1 MSPDKKLETHF
12 YSVAVDAPLWPDQW
26 SYSADVIYQTGDVV
40 EVPFGK
46 RNSLGVIIQK
56 VESLEKSDYGVKQ
69 IVKKNVE
76 WKSLSDNEL
85 KLFQW
90 TAKYYQYPLGKLIF
104 DSLPTATKKIQK
116 VIPVKNNYQEWPFKN
131 SADMLKILTELAA
144 KGLSGFS
151 QHLIHGVTGSGKSLI
166 YLQWMKLILAQKKSV
181 LYLVPE
187 INLTPQ
193 FVHFFSSFLEI
204 EIYQFHSQV
213 SAGKKY
219 ALYHHLK
226 ENKKSILIISARSG
240 VFLPIE
246 NLGAIIIDEE
256 HDQSYKQDDR
266 CKYHARDVAIY
277 KAKLN
282 DIPILMGSA
291 TPSLESYYRFTQNAT
306 LQNNYHLL
314 KQRYHQQT
322 FPAVQKIEE
331 PHFTDSAWP
340 LSKLVVDE
348 IRETIKADGQI
359 LIFVNKLGF
368 SRFVQCKACHH
379 DFSCPNCSA
388 KLTYFKKRQ
397 MLECHLCEYKEPMPK
412 SCPKCGCMEL
422 WSQGFGVEKVV
433 EKLSDY
439 FSSEIILRIDRDE
452 AKSVAAA
459 QERFVAFNQGKFKI
473 LVGTQMVT
481 KGHNFQNIKLVVV
494 LGIDAQ
500 LHSAEFRAKERIFQ
514 LLNQVAGRAGRL
526 GDASKIFI
534 QTNMSDA
541 ELNQLMTQ
549 DEEKFYVQEL
559 MIRKMV
565 NYPPWRKMVQ
575 IVLRG
580 NEAQVVTDSISNIK
594 SRLEKTIEANQLK
607 IDVRGPR
614 RAALEKVKNKYGET
628 LILMTDKAEMFSP
641 LLKQLHLETKNLKK
655 MQLTINIDPQ
665 YME

>member
-1 MSPDKKLETHF
+1 MNQPLKKNY

-26 SYSADVIYQTGDVV
+26 SYEAAEVYQTGDVV

-56 VESLEKSDYGVKQ
+56 VSSLEKSDYAVKE
-69 IVKKNVE
+69 IIKKNDQ
-76 WKSLSDNEL
+76 WGDLSEVEL

-104 DSLPTATKKIQK
+104 DSLPNATKKIQK
-116 VIPVKNNYQEWPFKN
+116 VIPVKINFQDWPFKN
-131 SADMLKILTELAA
+131 SMEMENILSNLSVTALK
-144 KGLSGFS
+144 GFS

-166 YLQWMKLILAQKKSV
+166 YLQWMKLIIAENKSV

-193 FVHFFSSFLEI
+193 FVHFFSSFLDVEI
-204 EIYQFHSQV
+204 FQFHSQI
-213 SAGKKY
+213 SPGKKY

-226 ENKKSILIISARSG
+226 MNKKPLLIISARSG

-277 KAKLN
+277 KAKLM

-291 TPSLESYYRFTQNAT
+291 TPSLESYHRFTQNEN
-306 LQNNYHLL
+306 LLKNYHLL
-314 KQRYHQQT
+314 RQRYHSQKL
-322 FPAVQKIEE
+322 PSVQKISE
-331 PHFTDSAWP
+331 PHFTDAHWP
-340 LSKLVVDE
+340 LSEVIVQE
-348 IRETIKADGQI
+348 IRQVIKDDGQV

-368 SRFVQCKACHH
+368 SRYIQCKACHH
-379 DFSCPNCSA
+379 DFSCPNCST
-388 KLTYFKKRQ
+388 KLTYFKRRQ
-397 MLECHLCEYKEPMPK
+397 SIECHLCEYKESMPK

-433 EKLSDY
+433 EKLSEY
-439 FSSEIILRIDRDE
+439 FASNIILRIDRDE
-452 AKSVAAA
+452 AKTVAAA

-473 LVGTQMVT
+473 LVGTQMIT

-500 LHSAEFRAKERIFQ
+500 LHSPEFRAKERIFQ
-514 LLNQVAGRAGRL
+514 ILNQVAGRAGRL
-526 GDASKIFI
+526 GDSSKIFI
-534 QTNMSDA
+534 QTNMQDA

-549 DEEKFYVQEL
+549 DEEKFYVEEL
-559 MIRKMV
+559 AVRKIV

-580 NEAQVVTDSISNIK
+580 NNALEVTDAISNIK
-594 SRLEKTIEANQLK
+594 FRLAKTVEENHLNL
-607 IDVRGPR
+607 DVKGPR
-614 RAALEKVKNKYGET
+614 RAALEKIKNKYGET
-628 LILMTDKAEMFSP
+628 LILMTEKAEMFSP
-641 LLKQLHLETKNLKK
+641 LLKQLHLEAKQLKK

-665 YME
+665 HIE